1 MSRQNPR
8 TPLVSQVGA
17 RIQYLRL
24 ERGFSLAQ
32 FAERAGLCRR
42 RLEGIE
48 RGSITLNVETIG
60 ALAHALRASAFDLLN
75 CDPHDAR
82 GEFVEMLRHSDD
94 ATSRKVGAMVVK
106 RIHRTGNRLP
116 SALVE
121 IF

>member
-17 RIQYLRL
+17 RIRYLRL
-24 ERGFSLAQ
+24 ERGLPLAQ
-32 FAERAGLCRR
+32 LAERAGLCLH

-75 CDPHDAR
+75 CDPDDAR
-82 GEFVEMLRHSDD
+82 GEFVEMLRHSDED
-94 ATSRKVGAMVVK
+94 TARKVGAVIVA
-106 RIHRTGNRLP
+106 RIRRAGKPLP
-116 SALVE
+116 PVL
-121 IF
+121 IGIL